1 MKDKK
6 QRLIR
11 EILSN
16 NTYLENSQLIINLGK
31 SLEKLSYEELSNL
44 DLIIKI
50 IVRET
55 EEKYK

>member
-6 QRLIR
+6 KLIR

-44 DLIIKI
+44 DLIIKV